1 MTSKMTR
8 RSRLAAMVAAA
19 AMLVLAFQTVDATTV
34 KFGAKLAA
42 GQFPDNAYP
51 GTLCDHEISGGSGTY
66 ACTWILNQA
75 FNGGTATA
83 PKNGY
88 INKVRI
94 VNGAAGSFKLVIARK
109 NSSGQFKVLR
119 KSTTVYYSKDNCP
132 EPYNCSVH
140 AYSIS
145 SLQISTGDY
154 IGIQAAKTSMLNC
167 NSGGS
172 RTALFTPTLAAGG
185 SYTTPTDYSGCFL
198 LLQAVYSS

>member
-8 RSRLAAMVAAA
+8 RSRLAAVVAAA
-19 AMLVLAFQTVDATTV
+19 AMLVLAFQTVDAATV

-42 GQFPDNAYP
+42 GQFPDNAYQ

-66 ACTWILNQA
+66 ACTWILTQA
-75 FNGGTATA
+75 YNGGTVTA
-83 PKNGY
+83 PKNGT
-88 INKVRI
+88 INKVKI
-94 VNGAAGSFKLVIARK
+94 VNGKSGSFRFVIARK
-109 NSSGQFKVLR
+109 NASGQFKVLR
-119 KSTTVYYSKDNCP
+119 RSASISYATDNCP
-132 EPYNCSVH
+132 EPFNCSVH
-140 AYSIS
+140 TYSIAG
-145 SLQISTGDY
+145 LAISTGDY

-185 SYTTPTDYSGCFL
+185 AYTTPTDYSGCFL

>member
-1 MTSKMTR
+1 MISKTTR

-19 AMLVLAFQTVDATTV
+19 AMLVLAYQTVDAATV

-42 GQFPDNAYP
+42 GQFPDNAYQ
-51 GTLCDHEISGGSGTY
+51 GTLCDHEISGGVQTY
-66 ACTWILNQA
+66 ACTWILMQA
-75 FNGGTATA
+75 YNGGTVTA
-83 PKNGY
+83 PKDGY

-94 VNGAAGSFKLVIARK
+94 VNGVGGSFRFVIARK

-119 KSTTVYYSKDNCP
+119 KSATIYYTKDNCP

-145 SLQISTGDY
+145 SLRISTGDY
-154 IGIQAAKTSMLNC
+154 IGIQASKTSMLNC
-167 NSGGS
+167 TSGGN

-185 SYTTPTDYSGCFL
+185 SFTTPTDYSGCFL
-198 LLQAVYSS
+198 LLQAVYSN